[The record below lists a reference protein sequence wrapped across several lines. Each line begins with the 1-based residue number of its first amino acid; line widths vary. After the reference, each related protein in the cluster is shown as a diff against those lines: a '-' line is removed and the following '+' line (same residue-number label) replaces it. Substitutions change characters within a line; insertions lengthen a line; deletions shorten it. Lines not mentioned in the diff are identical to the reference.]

1 MPKQKELAEQI
12 TMEKDLLV
20 GLQRKRDYGMDTDH
34 DRKEIQTRLE
44 NLSTLEKS
52 KRKMEQNKQR
62 QKKHRAAR
70 KRKFEALDENT
81 RKKIFGKA
89 NLTPGAPKKVENEEL
104 IQAIARIAIHGS
116 AAHDNRRNEVIRT
129 VKTLDQLTEALQ
141 KESEFMKT

>member
-52 KRKMEQNKQR
+52 KRKTEQNRQR
-62 QKKHRAAR
+62 Q
-70 KRKFEALDENT
+70 
-81 RKKIFGKA
+81 
-89 NLTPGAPKKVENEEL
+89 
-104 IQAIARIAIHGS
+104 
-116 AAHDNRRNEVIRT
+116 
-129 VKTLDQLTEALQ
+129 
-141 KESEFMKT
+141 